1 MGCASEFKAFALK
14 GHVMNLA
21 VGVIIGGTFGKID
34 DSLVRRHP
42 HAHRVQD
49 LRRPRLQ
56 QALHPAG
63 RSAGRPKKVA
73 MTLADLGKAGVPMLA
88 YGRFIAVAINVMFL
102 AFAIFMMVRQIKRPK
117 AGRAARA
124 AGNAARA

>member
-1 MGCASEFKAFALK
+1 MPIACRIFGGRGFSKHFIL
-14 GHVMNLA
+14 LA
-21 VGVIIGGTFGKID
+21 A
-34 DSLVRRHP
+34 P
-42 HAHRVQD
+42 
-49 LRRPRLQ
+49 
-56 QALHPAG
+56 PADQKRG
-63 RSAGRPKKVA
+63 A

-102 AFAIFMMVRQIKRPK
+102 AFAIFMMVRQIKRLK